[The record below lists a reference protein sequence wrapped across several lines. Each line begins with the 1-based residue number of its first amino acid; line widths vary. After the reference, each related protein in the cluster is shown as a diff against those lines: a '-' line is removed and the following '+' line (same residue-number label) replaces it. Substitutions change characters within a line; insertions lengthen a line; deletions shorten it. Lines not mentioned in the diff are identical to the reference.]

1 MIGLGILVG
10 TQRASR
16 RILSWMRSRRP
27 AARISVKV
35 EVKER

>member
-1 MIGLGILVG
+1 LALLVG

-27 AARISVKV
+27 PARIGVKI
-35 EVKER
+35 EVRER